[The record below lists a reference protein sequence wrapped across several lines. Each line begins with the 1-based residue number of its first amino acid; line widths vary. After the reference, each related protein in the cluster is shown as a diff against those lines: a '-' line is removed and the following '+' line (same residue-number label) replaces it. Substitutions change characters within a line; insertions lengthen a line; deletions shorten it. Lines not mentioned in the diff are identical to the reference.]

1 MWQMDMPSHGNNR
14 EMKQLASLRIMYC
27 APWCPEFERYG
38 EKSINC
44 WKLPAFYTLGV
55 VQPIVINNDVL
66 RSRPIYKM
74 TRTSSSISSVISES
88 LGYIKILSQCVREH
102 MEEFLST
109 WRLQANHE
117 VMKPDA
123 AKDYFRVERHQEPMI
138 SFWVSYDFHMS
149 TLRQCDLIKAHE
161 LS

>member
-1 MWQMDMPSHGNNR
+1 
-14 EMKQLASLRIMYC
+14 
-27 APWCPEFERYG
+27 
-38 EKSINC
+38 
-44 WKLPAFYTLGV
+44 
-55 VQPIVINNDVL
+55 
-66 RSRPIYKM
+66 
-74 TRTSSSISSVISES
+74 
-88 LGYIKILSQCVREH
+88 
-102 MEEFLST
+102 
-109 WRLQANHE
+109 LQANHE

>member
-1 MWQMDMPSHGNNR
+1 MMQCQCPIMWQMDMPFHGNNR

-109 WRLQANHE
+109 WL
-117 VMKPDA
+117 M
-123 AKDYFRVERHQEPMI
+123 M
-138 SFWVSYDFHMS
+138 MS
-149 TLRQCDLIKAHE
+149 TGCNPNMFFKHM
-161 LS
+161 